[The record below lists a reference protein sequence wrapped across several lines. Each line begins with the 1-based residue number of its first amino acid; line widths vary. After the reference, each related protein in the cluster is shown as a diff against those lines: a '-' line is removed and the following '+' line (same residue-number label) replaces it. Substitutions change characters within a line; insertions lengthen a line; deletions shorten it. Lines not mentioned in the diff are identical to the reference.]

1 MFFVKVDQSG
11 NITAINSKKTE
22 ECNQAIDA
30 DLLKLITQSLNKD
43 QASID
48 SLASDLSMVRA
59 LEDLIEVLVHKSVI
73 NITDLPQP
81 VQEKITERKKLRK
94 EGSLKRPPH
103 GLIKL

>member
-1 MFFVKVDQSG
+1 MFYVKVDESG

-22 ECNQAIDA
+22 ECNQEIDN
-30 DLLKLITQSLNKD
+30 DLLKQITQSLNKD

-59 LEDLIEVLVHKSVI
+59 LEDLIDVLVDKSVI

-81 VQEKITERKKLRK
+81 VQAKITERKKLRK

>member
-11 NITAINSKKTE
+11 NITAVNSKKTE
-22 ECNQAIDA
+22 ECNQAVDA

-59 LEDLIEVLVHKSVI
+59 LF
-73 NITDLPQP
+73 
-81 VQEKITERKKLRK
+81 
-94 EGSLKRPPH
+94 GF
-103 GLIKL
+103 